1 MRPLRTLLFLDLAQT
16 TELTSANVNPTRV
29 LLADDHALV
38 RAGIRALIGEL
49 EGVEVIAEAAD
60 GRDALRLIEELQP
73 DIVLLDIAMP
83 GLSGLEVLSEIATRF
98 PSVRTIILSVH
109 EAGAYASEALTVGAA
124 GYLPKSAASTEL
136 REAIET
142 VARGETYVSGEV
154 ARKTLLE
161 QAKETEQ
168 SELLKRITPR
178 QREILTL
185 IAEGN
190 TMRDIAGALDISVK
204 TVESHRAQLMERLD
218 IHEVA
223 GLVRFAIRVG
233 LVKVE

>member
-1 MRPLRTLLFLDLAQT
+1 MTSHNR
-16 TELTSANVNPTRV
+16 ELTSANVKPTRV

-49 EGVEVIAEAAD
+49 QGIEVIAEAGS
-60 GRDALRLIEELQP
+60 GREALRLTEELQP
-73 DIVLLDIAMP
+73 DIMLLDIAMP
-83 GLSGLEVLSEIATRF
+83 ALSGFDVLAETAKRF
-98 PSVRTIILSVH
+98 PNVRVIILTVH
-109 EAGAYASEALTVGAA
+109 EEGAYALQALSAGAA

-136 REAIET
+136 QEAIET

-154 ARKTLLE
+154 ARKTLIA
-161 QAKETEQ
+161 QSRETEQ
-168 SELLKRITPR
+168 SELLKKLTPR

-190 TMRDIAGALDISVK
+190 TMRDIAAALDISAK
-204 TVESHRAQLMERLD
+204 TVESHRAQVMERLD

-223 GLVRFAIRVG
+223 GLVRFAIRMG